1 MRVRPFF
8 WCLLAS
14 CCIGVLIF
22 AAAVKTHDPA
32 IMQMHIDQ
40 KPPVASG
47 FTTLELHLT
56 DPQGV
61 PIEQAQVIPS
71 AWMTNMQMTTRQI
84 RVVPL
89 GKGNYA
95 TQLQLYMAGPWAIRI
110 VARAD
115 GFDDIQQTL
124 LVQVQPALTNLM
136 HGSCSVYSS

>member
-8 WCLLAS
+8 WCLLAL

-32 IMQMHIDQ
+32 IMQVHIEQ
-40 KPPVASG
+40 KSPVASG

-71 AWMTNMQMTTRQI
+71 AWMTNMQMATKQI

-95 TQLQLYMAGPWAIRI
+95 TQLQLYMAGPWEIRI
-110 VARAD
+110 VAHAD
-115 GFDDIQQTL
+115 GFDDMQQTL
-124 LVQVQPALTNLM
+124 LVQVQPGTNNSDAWQLF
-136 HGSCSVYSS
+136 SL

>member
-8 WCLLAS
+8 WCLLAL

-22 AAAVKTHDPA
+22 AAAVKMHDPA
-32 IMQMHIDQ
+32 IMQVHIDQ
-40 KPPVASG
+40 TSPVASG

-71 AWMTNMQMTTRQI
+71 AWMTNMQMATKQI

-95 TQLQLYMAGPWAIRI
+95 TQLQLSMAGPWEIRI
-110 VARAD
+110 VAHAN
-115 GFDDIQQTL
+115 GFDDMQQTL
-124 LVQVQPALTNLM
+124 LVQVQPGTNNSDAWQLF
-136 HGSCSVYSS
+136 SL

>member
-8 WCLLAS
+8 WCLLAL

-32 IMQMHIDQ
+32 IMQVHIEQ
-40 KPPVASG
+40 KSPVASG

-71 AWMTNMQMTTRQI
+71 AWMTNMQMATKQI

-95 TQLQLYMAGPWAIRI
+95 TQLQLYMAGPWEIRI
-110 VARAD
+110 VAHAD
-115 GFDDIQQTL
+115 GFDDMQQTL
-124 LVQVQPALTNLM
+124 LVQVQPGTNN
-136 HGSCSVYSS
+136 SDA